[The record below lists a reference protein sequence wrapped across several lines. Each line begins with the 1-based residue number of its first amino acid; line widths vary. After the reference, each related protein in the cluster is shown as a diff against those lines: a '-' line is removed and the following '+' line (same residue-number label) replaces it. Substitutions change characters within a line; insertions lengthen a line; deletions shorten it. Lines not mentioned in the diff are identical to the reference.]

1 MPSSFI
7 ISSVICSA
15 VVFRPVGKVIVHLV
29 PSFSVYTHSVIA
41 RERRTDYIVTGYIAT
56 GCIVTGYIATGY
68 IVTGYIAT
76 GCIVTGYI
84 VTHFRCNAFLHS
96 YVAVLLRNSDEYC
109 KQRPYKGML
118 ELAAE

>member
-56 GCIVTGYIATGY
+56 GCIVTGYI
-68 IVTGYIAT
+68 
-76 GCIVTGYI
+76 